1 MPIPKNK
8 ICALYDKDGNECLLT
23 GWYRMHSN
31 SKLKVCM
38 DAPFAG
44 LSTCREIEHITQMST
59 REQKAEA
66 IQCLRELF
74 EEALEIMRYR
84 PQLERVLARFYQKME
99 IKKQK
104 RLDLVKRQE
113 QAADDIER
121 CMIGLMLDR
130 FGDNQCELYD
140 LLETEGV
147 FIDTDLSNIFITIK
161 K

>member
-8 ICALYDKDGNECLLT
+8 ICALYCKDGYECQLA
-23 GWYRMHSN
+23 GWYRIRSN

-44 LSTCREIEHITQMST
+44 LSTCREIDHIGKMSP
-59 REQKAEA
+59 QKLKAEA
-66 IQCLRELF
+66 IQCLLKLY
-74 EEALEIMRYR
+74 EEGLEIMHHR

>member
-1 MPIPKNK
+1 MLP
-8 ICALYDKDGNECLLT
+8 
-23 GWYRMHSN
+23 
-31 SKLKVCM
+31 
-38 DAPFAG
+38 
-44 LSTCREIEHITQMST
+44 REL
-59 REQKAEA
+59 KAEA
-66 IQCLRELF
+66 IQCLQDLY
-74 EEALEIMRYR
+74 EEALEIMRHR
-84 PQLERVLARFYQKME
+84 PQLERALTQFHQKME

-140 LLETEGV
+140 LLETERV